1 MWGGMGSVHVTGAL
15 RRGGGERHSHA
26 RGGGCV
32 SSEQGDEG
40 CGHKPRTE
48 GHHRTLGG
56 GGKGP
61 LGASGCVWGVLSG
74 LHPGPQTSGL

>member
-1 MWGGMGSVHVTGAL
+1 M
-15 RRGGGERHSHA
+15 
-26 RGGGCV
+26 

-48 GHHRTLGG
+48 GHRRTLGG

-61 LGASGCVWGVLSG
+61 LGASGCVWGLLSG
-74 LHPGPQTSGL
+74 LHRGPQTPGLSSL